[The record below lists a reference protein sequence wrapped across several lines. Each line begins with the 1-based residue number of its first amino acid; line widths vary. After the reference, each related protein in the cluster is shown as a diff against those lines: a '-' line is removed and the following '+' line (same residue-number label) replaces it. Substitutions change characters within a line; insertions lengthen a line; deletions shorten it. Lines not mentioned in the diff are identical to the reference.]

1 MHQARDDYWLMSTA
15 ARQSP
20 TSQTGEWIP
29 PVEPLGYPR
38 PSMVDGPHS
47 RLRAERRRIG
57 IVRQA
62 TYVLIDIVLACLGA
76 TLAFV
81 ARFGLSSVP
90 ERTLVP
96 LAKLME
102 YAKAH
107 HYPAYLQL
115 YAALIVLACMS
126 MHLYHTSREVSA
138 WHESLRVGRAV
149 LLATALLV
157 VFIFISGNKEISREV
172 IVSAGAVNAAMLA
185 GWRFAKRQYILART
199 RRGIGLLRTLIIGA
213 GDHGQTLAKW
223 LETNQQLGYSVCG
236 FVDMHKNGDPRVLG
250 TIPDLRKVALEQFVD
265 QLFLPLPADSSLV
278 KDIWVQAK
286 QLRLNLTLVP
296 ELYDGLMWRAPVRSM
311 GGFPVIELHGQPI
324 PAVGLAVKRAMDFV
338 LSLVG
343 LVLSAPIL
351 ALAVIWIRLDSGG
364 SAIYS
369 APRMGQKG
377 KAFRC
382 YKLRTMHVNADS
394 IKEKLREN
402 NDRNGPFFK
411 MENDPRITRA
421 GRWLRKFSIDEL
433 PQLVNVL
440 LGDMS
445 LVGPR
450 PHPLDDCERY
460 TIEHLRRLDV
470 KPGMTGLWQVTARCD
485 PSFETNMKLDL
496 EYIENW
502 SLRMDLRILL
512 KTIPS
517 VMKAE
522 GR

>member
-1 MHQARDDYWLMSTA
+1 MNGTA

-20 TSQTGEWIP
+20 ASPAGEWFSAGEHVQYAWP
-29 PVEPLGYPR
+29 DAA
-38 PSMVDGPHS
+38 DGPHG
-47 RLRAERRRIG
+47 RVRAERRRVG
-57 IVRQA
+57 LARQA
-62 TYVLIDIVLACLGA
+62 AYVAIDITLTCVGA
-76 TLAFV
+76 ILVFS
-81 ARFGLSSVP
+81 ARFGLSSTTQRTFVP
-90 ERTLVP
+90 FP
-96 LAKLME
+96 KLIE
-102 YAKAH
+102 YAYQL

-115 YAALIVLACMS
+115 YVALIVLACMGL
-126 MHLYHTSREVSA
+126 HLYHTPREVSA
-138 WHESLRVGRAV
+138 WQESSRVARAV

-157 VFIFISGNKEISREV
+157 VFIFVSGNKEISRQV
-172 IVSAGAVNAAMLA
+172 IVSAGAVNVAMLA
-185 GWRFAKRQYILART
+185 GWRFAKREYIQART
-199 RRGIGLLRTLIIGA
+199 RRGIGLSRALVVGA
-213 GDHGQTLAKW
+213 GSHGQTLAEW
-223 LETNQQLGYSVCG
+223 LERNQQLGYEVCG
-236 FVDMHKNGDPRVLG
+236 FVDAHKNGDPRVLG

-265 QLFLPLPADSSLV
+265 QLFLPLPAESSLV
-278 KDIWVQAK
+278 KDIWVQAR

-296 ELYDGLMWRAPVRSM
+296 EPYDGLMWRAPVRSM

-324 PAVGLAVKRAMDFV
+324 PAVGLAVKRAMDVV
-338 LSLVG
+338 LPFGG

-351 ALAVIWIRLDSGG
+351 ALAAIWIRLDSPGP
-364 SAIYS
+364 AIYS
-369 APRMGQKG
+369 APRMGKKG
-377 KAFRC
+377 KSFRC
-382 YKLRTMHVNADS
+382 YKLRTMQVNADS
-394 IKEKLREN
+394 VKEKLRKE

-450 PHPLDDCERY
+450 PHPLDDYERY

-470 KPGMTGLWQVTARCD
+470 KPGMTGLWQVIARSD
-485 PSFETNMKLDL
+485 PSFETNMKLDMQ
-496 EYIENW
+496 YIENW

-517 VMKAE
+517 VLKAE

>member
-1 MHQARDDYWLMSTA
+1 MA
-15 ARQSP
+15 
-20 TSQTGEWIP
+20 
-29 PVEPLGYPR
+29 
-38 PSMVDGPHS
+38 DGPNA
-47 RLRAERRRIG
+47 RVREERRRIG
-57 IVRQA
+57 IVRQV
-62 TYVLIDIVLACLGA
+62 TYVVIDIVLACLGA
-76 TLAFV
+76 TLAFAV
-81 ARFGLSSVP
+81 RFGLSSVSGK
-90 ERTLVP
+90 TFVP
-96 LAKLME
+96 LSKVIE
-102 YAKAH
+102 YARAH

-138 WHESLRVGRAV
+138 WYESLRVARAV

-172 IVSAGAVNAAMLA
+172 ITSAGAINVVMLA
-185 GWRFAKRQYILART
+185 GWRLVKREYILART
-199 RRGIGLLRTLIIGA
+199 RRGIGLSRALIIGA

-223 LETNQQLGYSVCG
+223 LEKNQQLGYAVCG
-236 FVDMHKNGDPRVLG
+236 FVDVRKNGNSQVLG
-250 TIPDLRKVALEQFVD
+250 TISDLRKVALEHFVD
-265 QLFLPLPADSSLV
+265 QLFLPLPAESSLV

-324 PAVGLAVKRAMDFV
+324 PAVGLAVKRAIDV
-338 LSLVG
+338 ALSLAG

-351 ALAVIWIRLDSGG
+351 ALAAIWIRLDSPG
-364 SAIYS
+364 SVIYI
-369 APRMGQKG
+369 APRMGKKG
-377 KAFRC
+377 KSFRC
-382 YKLRTMHVNADS
+382 YKLRTMQANADS
-394 IKEKLREN
+394 VKEKLRKQNE
-402 NDRNGPFFK
+402 RNGPFFK
-411 MENDPRITRA
+411 MENDPRITRS
-421 GRWLRKFSIDEL
+421 GRWLRKFSIDEV
-433 PQLVNVL
+433 PQLVSVL

-450 PHPLDDCERY
+450 PHPLDDYERY

-470 KPGMTGLWQVTARCD
+470 KPGMTGLWQVTARGD

-502 SLRMDLRILL
+502 SLRLDFKILA

-517 VMKAE
+517 VLRAE
-522 GR
+522 GH